1 MSSRALPLRS
11 YCSLIRC
18 LSIYVSIKTGLL
30 GKRQILWN
38 TKSCPSGL
46 LIVLYSKMV
55 YKDKKGKIKLFLL
68 MWFFRKKRLKK
79 ATTIFHRFF
88 GKKFCLFYL
97 SNLSSVTQK
106 YSKTIHHILPKFFT
120 FYLKFSPFSTN
131 FLFSKLTFVISVLND
146 VDNAFCWYK

>member
-106 YSKTIHHILPKFFT
+106 YSKTIHHIIKQSHFT
-120 FYLKFSPFSTN
+120 EIFYVLSKIFTIFHKFSLLQVN
-131 FLFSKLTFVISVLND
+131 IR
-146 VDNAFCWYK
+146 Y